1 MADRS
6 KYNSNTTLHCSD
18 EEWVQQTLRGRTA
31 CFEHI
36 VDRYSVS
43 LIRFIYGRVQCM
55 QDAEDICQE
64 TFLKAYRS
72 LHTYDLRSSFKTWL
86 FSIAYHEVVSFL
98 RKKKVPTCP
107 RLSEIPDP
115 ESTETP
121 TLFSED
127 EIWSAARC
135 LPPDQ
140 YMLLWLKYKENLSI
154 QQISEISGKS
164 RLYARVILHRARKK
178 LADILRPSLEEEED
192 GVPFGQGVQVSCSI
206 QGESNV
212 L

>member
-1 MADRS
+1 MPGKLKPNPDTNVR
-6 KYNSNTTLHCSD
+6 CSD
-18 EEWVQQTLRGRTA
+18 EEWIRQTLQGRTA

-36 VDRYSVS
+36 VDRYSVR

-86 FSIAYHEVVSFL
+86 FSIAYHEAVSFL
-98 RKKKVPTCP
+98 RKKKIPTCP
-107 RLSEIPDP
+107 RLQEIADP
-115 ESTETP
+115 ESTENTA
-121 TLFSED
+121 LLSGD

-140 YMLLWLKYKENLSI
+140 YTLLWLKYKENLSI
-154 QQISEISGKS
+154 QQIAEISGKS

-178 LADILRPSLEEEED
+178 LADILRPSLEKED
-192 GVPFGQGVQVSCSI
+192 AGVPFGRGTQVSCSM